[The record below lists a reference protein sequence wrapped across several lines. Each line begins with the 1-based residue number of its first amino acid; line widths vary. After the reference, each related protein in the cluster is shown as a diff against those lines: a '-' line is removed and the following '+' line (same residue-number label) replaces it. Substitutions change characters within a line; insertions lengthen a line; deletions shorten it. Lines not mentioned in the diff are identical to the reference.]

1 MKRHTDRNGMQHE
14 SLQESSHDAWI
25 HLYRPNSYS
34 REVQISYYLE
44 GEMAIFCLDVELRK
58 RSKGQCG
65 MDDVMAKLYHE
76 HNINSKNPG
85 ITHADIKRVLVNMQG
100 GRRLGSLLDSLVG
113 SVKLPM

>member
-1 MKRHTDRNGMQHE
+1 
-14 SLQESSHDAWI
+14 
-25 HLYRPNSYS
+25 
-34 REVQISYYLE
+34 
-44 GEMAIFCLDVELRK
+44 MAIFCLDVELRK

-65 MDDVMAKLYHE
+65 MDDVMAKLYHD

-100 GRRLGSLLDSLVG
+100 GREGLEAYSIHWLG